1 MNKAYKMK
9 TFAAAVQF
17 NRDAIRLRT
26 LSFPTV
32 VIKQPAIICHTHHL
46 SSDNSLSQLP
56 LLPSSPQVVGGDPSF
71 FIIIPSALK
80 RAFIFFLPL
89 PIPRTASLP

>member
-26 LSFPTV
+26 SSFPTV

-56 LLPSSPQVVGGDPSF
+56 LLPSSPKVVGGDPSF
-71 FIIIPSALK
+71 IIHSALK
-80 RAFIFFLPL
+80 RAFIFRLTL
-89 PIPRTASLP
+89 PIPRTGSLP